1 MRTLWSLLI
10 TAVIAGITSCAG
22 ESEQTIAPAARG
34 ARGESCQARNDCA
47 AGLACIN
54 RTCSKNDFG
63 IKVNSKHCDLVDCE
77 SDKDCCG
84 DKPREAPAKC
94 ANRTSVCF
102 TPTLS
107 NCEVIECESN
117 SACGDGE
124 CVPGRCQFTSTVSCT
139 EDDDC
144 VDQCVGNSC
153 SLSLNYCLDD
163 SYCYQDNP
171 CINRYCDCSNP
182 EYDPTDPICT
192 DPDCDNVCTL
202 SCENERCVP
211 DTSCETDADCA
222 GLVNDICEDGRCVEC
237 TDDDDCDEDANETC
251 SRGSCH
257 KPCTENEE
265 CPLFHACDDGECV
278 ERGCGTDTEC
288 ILAAS
293 RTQDIEDPRLAKCL
307 PVAEGSDIN
316 ICKVPCEND
325 SECSRFEVCN
335 EGYCVFIGCK
345 NHEECR
351 AYFGLE
357 REETSED
364 KPYITKALCR

>member
-1 MRTLWSLLI
+1 
-10 TAVIAGITSCAG
+10 
-22 ESEQTIAPAARG
+22 
-34 ARGESCQARNDCA
+34 
-47 AGLACIN
+47 
-54 RTCSKNDFG
+54 
-63 IKVNSKHCDLVDCE
+63 
-77 SDKDCCG
+77 
-84 DKPREAPAKC
+84 
-94 ANRTSVCF
+94 
-102 TPTLS
+102 
-107 NCEVIECESN
+107 
-117 SACGDGE
+117 
-124 CVPGRCQFTSTVSCT
+124 
-139 EDDDC
+139 
-144 VDQCVGNSC
+144 
-153 SLSLNYCLDD
+153 
-163 SYCYQDNP
+163 
-171 CINRYCDCSNP
+171 
-182 EYDPTDPICT
+182 
-192 DPDCDNVCTL
+192 
-202 SCENERCVP
+202 
-211 DTSCETDADCA
+211 
-222 GLVNDICEDGRCVEC
+222 ICEDGRCVEC